1 MMISMQICPYCT
13 QSFNPMPGRRGY
25 EQIYC
30 SPRCRRAEGKR
41 REAAKY
47 ASQQPG
53 KPMMH
58 EPRNEPHNEPMDDE
72 WSPYVDDL
80 CRANWRAHIAE
91 CRYDRMKARYDRDMG
106 AVMSFIDRIEAR
118 MGDI

>member
-1 MMISMQICPYCT
+1 MMISMQTCPYCS

-25 EQIYC
+25 EQKYC

-47 ASQQPG
+47 ARQQPG
-53 KPMMH
+53 KHIEH
-58 EPRNEPHNEPMDDE
+58 EPHNEPHNEPMSDE
-72 WSPYVDDL
+72 WNPYVDDL

-91 CRYDRMKARYDRDMG
+91 CRYDRMKARYDRDMS
-106 AVMSFIDRIEAR
+106 AVMSYIDRIEAR